1 MVKSY
6 SNKNLFLFFIIVFS
20 LLCLIFYFFYL
31 NHQVEGMSIILN
43 GESTLY
49 VPVVEINKDG
59 YLNGI
64 DVVYY
69 INLDRSTTRRNEMD
83 NLLQNSMFHSIPTIR
98 FPAYDGKKKD
108 MSKYFVIENIGNID
122 NSSIENTEYAC
133 SLSHLETIRSFSES
147 PYNIALILEDD
158 VTLDYTIFWKKSL
171 REIIDGAPNDWEII
185 QLCYILNG
193 NFPVKEYTLND
204 LNNSSK
210 YYSTAAYIIN
220 KTSANKINNIH
231 INNKY
236 YLNNKYS
243 HEADNLIFNLFT
255 TYTYKYP
262 YFTYKSNNFSTIHPE
277 HNEMHENSK
286 NRITSFLDSFS
297 HQDDVDNK

>member
-98 FPAYDGKKKD
+98 FPAYDGKKKR
-108 MSKYFVIENIGNID
+108 YE
-122 NSSIENTEYAC
+122 
-133 SLSHLETIRSFSES
+133 
-147 PYNIALILEDD
+147 
-158 VTLDYTIFWKKSL
+158 
-171 REIIDGAPNDWEII
+171 
-185 QLCYILNG
+185 
-193 NFPVKEYTLND
+193 
-204 LNNSSK
+204 
-210 YYSTAAYIIN
+210 
-220 KTSANKINNIH
+220 
-231 INNKY
+231 
-236 YLNNKYS
+236 
-243 HEADNLIFNLFT
+243 
-255 TYTYKYP
+255 
-262 YFTYKSNNFSTIHPE
+262 
-277 HNEMHENSK
+277 
-286 NRITSFLDSFS
+286 
-297 HQDDVDNK
+297 